1 MVPGFEVLIFWVK
14 CCLYV
19 SGHDT
24 RTVIAGIQE
33 TSPDGN
39 IHFGSNAA
47 YMFPDM
53 ILEPLL
59 RASKRPR
66 SIRLVTRI
74 PLVSSTF
81 LFVPVN

>member
-66 SIRLVTRI
+66 LMG
-74 PLVSSTF
+74 TF
-81 LFVPVN
+81 ILGQMLPICFRT